1 MKHLFV
7 IAALVCACPLTPCA
21 QNIIPKPNS
30 AVENKGT
37 LTLRQK
43 APLVIQA
50 PDSDKKHLADYAGEW
65 MQFNTSATDAKGG
78 IALRIVPR
86 ADNSASPESY
96 SLTVTP
102 DSTVVQAPTGSGLF
116 YGLVTLRQ
124 LANNGNAINAV
135 TVTDAPRFPYRGMM
149 LDISRHFRDKD
160 FIKKQIDAMALLK
173 LNNLH
178 LHLTD
183 AAGWRLEIEKYPQL
197 TDYAAWR
204 PQQTWK
210 QWNEGG
216 NKYAHRGDS
225 AAFGG
230 FLTRDDIRELVD
242 YAAARYI
249 NIIPE
254 IEMPSH
260 SEEVTATFPE
270 LSCNHKKSGQ
280 PDFCVGNEKTF
291 EFLQNVLDEVI
302 EIFPSETIHIGGD
315 EASKQAWKEC
325 ELCRKR
331 MEENNLENVDQLQ
344 SYLVERIE
352 RYLNSK
358 GRRLLGWDEIMEGG
372 IAPNAA
378 VMSWRGTESGI
389 AAAKAG
395 HNAIMSP
402 GGYCYLDSYQD
413 APATQPE
420 AIGGYL
426 PLQRVYSYNPV
437 PDSIDTDAAAN
448 MIGIQGNLWCEYIPT
463 AEHAEYMLY
472 PRMFAIAEIG
482 WTKQNNRDFDDF
494 RPRAINLGR
503 QFTAN
508 GYTVF
513 DLEKEI
519 GNKPEALRP
528 EKHLAVGKQVTYN
541 IPWWRNYPAS
551 GTATL
556 TDGVRGGWN
565 YSDRLWQ
572 GYLSKGDN
580 RMDVTVDLEKETP
593 LSYIGC
599 EFMQLIGPGV
609 WHPSQVEI
617 MISDNG
623 TDFKTLSV
631 IDHEQKPSDGVSFRT
646 YSWQGNAK
654 ARYVRYIAR
663 AKEGV
668 LFTDELIIR

>member
-1 MKHLFV
+1 MKQSLLL
-7 IAALVCACPLTPCA
+7 AAILAAASFQSATA
-21 QNIIPKPNS
+21 HNIVPKPNFVADRIGSLTILPNAPIVIS
-30 AVENKGT
+30 AP
-37 LTLRQK
+37 K
-43 APLVIQA
+43 A
-50 PDSDKKHLADYAGEW
+50 DSTALAEYA
-65 MQFNTSATDAKGG
+65 ATWIPFTPAANPKGG
-78 IALRIVPR
+78 IALRIEPAVER
-86 ADNSASPESY
+86 ISSPEGY
-96 SLTVTP
+96 LLNVTP
-102 DSTVVQAPTGSGLF
+102 DSAVITATSGAGLF
-116 YGLVTLRQ
+116 RGLVTLQQ
-124 LANNGNAINAV
+124 LADSKNSIRAV
-135 TVTDAPRFPYRGMM
+135 TIADQPRFGYRGMM

-160 FIKKQIDAMALLK
+160 FIKKQIDAMAKLK

-183 AAGWRLEIEKYPQL
+183 AAGWRIEIDRYPQL
-197 TDYAAWR
+197 TEYAAWR
-204 PQQTWK
+204 PQPTWK

-216 NKYAHRGDS
+216 NRYAHKSDS

-230 FLTRDDIRELVD
+230 YLTKADIRELVD
-242 YAAARYI
+242 YAAKRYI
-249 NIIPE
+249 NIVPE

-270 LSCNHKKSGQ
+270 LSCTHDPAGQ
-280 PDFCVGNEKTF
+280 PDFCVGNEQTF

-302 EIFPSETIHIGGD
+302 ELFPSETIHIGGD
-315 EASKQAWKEC
+315 EASKRAWKEC
-325 ELCRKR
+325 ELCKKR
-331 MEENNLENVDQLQ
+331 MADNNLKDVDELQ

-352 RYLNSK
+352 KYLNSK

-395 HNAIMSP
+395 HQAIMSP

-413 APATQPE
+413 APASQPE

-426 PLQRVYSYNPV
+426 PISRVYSYNPV
-437 PDSIDTDAAAN
+437 PDSIDSTAAQN
-448 MIGIQGNLWCEYIPT
+448 MIGVQGNLWCEYIPT

-482 WTKQNNRDFDDF
+482 WTDQDKRQFDDF
-494 RPRAINLGR
+494 LPRAIALGK
-503 QFTAN
+503 QMSAD

-513 DLEKEI
+513 NLETEI
-519 GNKPEALRP
+519 GNKPEAKRP
-528 EKHLAVGKQVTYN
+528 ENHLALGKTVTYN
-541 IPWWRNYPAS
+541 IPWWRNYPAN

-565 YSDRLWQ
+565 YSDQLWQ
-572 GYLSKGDN
+572 GYLYKGDE
-580 RMDVTVDLEKETP
+580 RMDVTVDLEKVTP
-593 LSYIGC
+593 IKYIGC

-617 MISDNG
+617 QISRDG
-623 TDFKTLSV
+623 KSFKTIATV
-631 IDHEQKPSDGVSFRT
+631 NHEQKATDGVSFKT
-646 YSWQGNAK
+646 YSWSGSEK
-654 ARYVRYIAR
+654 ARYIRYIAR

-668 LFTDELIIR
+668 LFTDELIVR

>member
-1 MKHLFV
+1 MKHLLLSAV
-7 IAALVCACPLTPCA
+7 ICATALQPTA
-21 QNIIPKPNS
+21 QSIVPKPNS
-30 AVENKGT
+30 FEQHAGGLT
-37 LTLRQK
+37 LT
-43 APLVIQA
+43 
-50 PDSDKKHLADYAGEW
+50 PDSPIIIDAPSSDAEALARYAREW
-65 MQFNTSATDAKGG
+65 RPFATGSNSSGGG
-78 IALRIVPR
+78 IALRLVSNLPGV
-86 ADNSASPESY
+86 DSAEGY
-96 SLTVTP
+96 SLTVNT
-102 DSTVVQAPTGSGLF
+102 DSAVVSATSGSGLF
-116 YGLVTLRQ
+116 HGLVTLMQ
-124 LANNGNAINAV
+124 LADGGDIIPAV
-135 TVTDAPRFPYRGMM
+135 SVTDSPRFPYRGMM

-160 FIKKQIDAMALLK
+160 WIKKQIDAMALLK

-183 AAGWRLEIEKYPQL
+183 AAGWRIEIKKYPQL
-197 TDYAAWR
+197 TEYAAWR
-204 PQQTWK
+204 PQATWK
-210 QWNEGG
+210 EWNAGG
-216 NKYAHRGDS
+216 NRYSHASDS

-230 FLTRDDIRELVD
+230 FLSQDDIRELVR
-242 YAAARYI
+242 YAADRYI

-270 LSCNHKKSGQ
+270 LSCSHNPAGQ
-280 PDFCVGNEKTF
+280 PDFCVGSEKTF

-302 EIFPSETIHIGGD
+302 ELFPSEVIHIGGD
-315 EASKQAWKEC
+315 EASKKAWQEC
-325 ELCRKR
+325 GLCKQR
-331 MEENNLENVDQLQ
+331 MADNNLADVDELQ
-344 SYLVERIE
+344 SYLIGRIE

-378 VMSWRGTESGI
+378 VMSWRGTDGGI
-389 AAAKAG
+389 AAAKGG
-395 HNAIMSP
+395 HQAIMSP

-437 PDSIDTDAAAN
+437 PDSIDARTAQFL
-448 MIGIQGNLWCEYIPT
+448 IGIQGNLWCEYIPT
-463 AEHAEYMLY
+463 ASHAEYMLY

-482 WTKQNNRDFDDF
+482 WTDQAARKYDDF
-494 RPRAINLGR
+494 LPRAR
-503 QFTAN
+503 QLAGQFAAK

-513 DLEKEI
+513 DLDTET

-528 EKHLAVGKQVTYN
+528 EIHLAAGKKVTYN
-541 IPWWRNYPAS
+541 IPWWRNYPAA

-565 YSDRLWQ
+565 YSDQLWQ
-572 GYLSKGDN
+572 GFLSRGDN
-580 RMDVTVDLEKETP
+580 RMDVTVDLEAETP
-593 LSYIGC
+593 LTYIAC

-609 WHPSQVEI
+609 WFPSQVEI
-617 MISDNG
+617 QTSLDGNKF
-623 TDFKTLSV
+623 TTLAV
-631 IDHEQKPSDGVSFRT
+631 IDHEQKSSEGVSFKT
-646 YSWQGNAK
+646 YSWSGNAIG
-654 ARYVRYIAR
+654 RYVRYIAR